1 LQIESKDIMFEKFEI
16 IETLKK
22 DEFSGVY
29 LANHIYL
36 GKEIILKVLETN
48 ILPDNS
54 IIERFK
60 REAKILARLD
70 HPNIIKVLDFGAYD
84 QSFYISFEYFKSKN
98 LRVYVKN
105 NLSDDKKR
113 NLIIQLLKGLQYAHQ
128 HQIIHRDIK
137 PENILVNE
145 DGLLKIGD
153 FGLALGVND
162 KLVTSKYSI
171 VGTPCYMSPEQI
183 LGERLDVRCDLF
195 SVGIVTYELLT
206 GQNPLLGR
214 DLNDTINK
222 VISYDENELFKT
234 LTSFQPDIQN
244 VLKGLLRKKADER
257 FESLDN
263 ALSLIVPEK
272 EIPAKKENSLNKFTF
287 LFIPVLI
294 IVFVIIYFSWLRTK
308 NESPLKKQ
316 DVAAYNI
323 YVPSSGENKTKEL
336 NPEIETAGKTTN
348 NTDEKKEKIKS
359 VLKENIPAKTSF
371 GKLMVECSPWADVYI
386 DQEKLDTTPLEKPIS
401 LPYGEYELKLTHPDY
416 PQYTTRININSE
428 KLSFVKVKLDTLF
441 GYLQCEVFPWGEIFV
456 NGKSYGQTPL
466 SSPIRLAPGTY
477 NLVIKNLRLNPYSET
492 IRIQRNNTLTIKY
505 KFEIEK

>member
-1 LQIESKDIMFEKFEI
+1 MFEKFEI

-70 HPNIIKVLDFGAYD
+70 HPNIIKVLDFGAYEK
-84 QSFYISFEYFKSKN
+84 SFYISFEYFKSKN
-98 LRVYVKN
+98 LRAYVKN
-105 NLSDDKKR
+105 NLTQQDKR

-137 PENILVNE
+137 PENILVND
-145 DGLLKIGD
+145 DGILKIGD
-153 FGLALGVND
+153 FGLALGMND

-183 LGERLDVRCDLF
+183 LGEQLDVRCDLF

-222 VISYDENELFKT
+222 VISYDEVELYKT
-234 LTSFQPDIQN
+234 LTSFPTDLQN
-244 VLKGLLRKKADER
+244 ILKGLLRKKANER
-257 FESLDN
+257 FESVDD
-263 ALSLIVPEK
+263 ALKFILNEE
-272 EIPAKKENSLNKFTF
+272 EIPVRNRKSLHK
-287 LFIPVLI
+287 LVLLLIPFLI
-294 IVFVIIYFSWLRTK
+294 IVFFVIYIFWPVAK
-308 NESPLKKQ
+308 NESSLNQQ
-316 DVAAYNI
+316 DVATYNI
-323 YVPSSGENKTKEL
+323 YVPSS
-336 NPEIETAGKTTN
+336 A
-348 NTDEKKEKIKS
+348 EKKTEEINSVDKISEMTKSNAVEKKGEIKS
-359 VLKENIPAKTSF
+359 DKDDNITAKSSF

-386 DQEKLDTTPLEKPIS
+386 NSEKLDTTPLEKPIS

-416 PQYTTRININSE
+416 PQYTTRVNINSE
-428 KLSFVKVKLDTLF
+428 KLSFVKIKLDTLF

-456 NGKSYGQTPL
+456 NDKSYGQTPL
-466 SSPIRLAPGTY
+466 NSPIRLAPGTY

-492 IRIQRNNTLTIKY
+492 IKIKRNSTLTIKH